1 MRKILSLL
9 IFALL
14 AASGAAQEL
23 NCHVEVNSD
32 KITGTNKSVFTT
44 LQEAITS
51 YMNDTK
57 FTAAQY
63 SPIEKIECTLFFT
76 IKEYDGDKM
85 TGDIQVQATRPAY
98 NASYTT
104 NLINFRDS
112 KVEFTY
118 SEGEP
123 LTFKFDDVRIV
134 DANEAGTQPPVTSS
148 GGASS
153 SGGPDSSDGAS
164 SSGTS
169 TEGAASSG
177 ITSGGADG
185 SDAAV
190 NNENSQNSNQNGGGA
205 GWILPVIIV
214 VVLAAAAVVGGIL
227 LYRKFFR
234 RTARKRRNRRTTA
247 ATRETTNHEKRK
259 RGFND
264 GRLRPVRDCAYR
276 VRHGIHRIV
285 HHSGTVA
292 CPLLLCSAGEG
303 ARRLP
308 GCGGLYQCI

>member
-9 IFALL
+9 IYVLL
-14 AASGAAQEL
+14 AASAAAQEL
-23 NCHVEVNSD
+23 NCRVEVNSD

-123 LTFKFDDVRIV
+123 LTFNETNMESQLTAILNFYAYMIIAIDTDSFAPRGGEAAWDRVKTIVQQAQSSGETGWRAFDDNKNR
-134 DANEAGTQPPVTSS
+134 
-148 GGASS
+148 
-153 SGGPDSSDGAS
+153 
-164 SSGTS
+164 
-169 TEGAASSG
+169 
-177 ITSGGADG
+177 
-185 SDAAV
+185 AAV
-190 NNENSQNSNQNGGGA
+190 LGAYTDPSTQQLRDMVYKYHREGIDQMSVSPDKGRAAITESLETLKNIYNVAPMSVGLSMFRDSKLDELVNVYTKGSQEERDRVVE
-205 GWILPVIIV
+205 ILSS
-214 VVLAAAAVVGGIL
+214 
-227 LYRKFFR
+227 LYP
-234 RTARKRRNRRTTA
+234 T
-247 ATRETTNHEKRK
+247 
-259 RGFND
+259 D
-264 GRLRPVRDCAYR
+264 QD
-276 VRHGIHRIV
+276 RIQKIK
-285 HHSGTVA
+285 
-292 CPLLLCSAGEG
+292 EG
-303 ARRLP
+303 KNK
-308 GCGGLYQCI
+308 

>member
-14 AASGAAQEL
+14 AASAAAQEL
-23 NCHVEVNSD
+23 NCRVEVNSD

-76 IKEYDGDKM
+76 IKEYDGDKI

-123 LTFKFDDVRIV
+123 LTFNETNMESQLTAILNFYAYLIIAIDTDSFAPRGGEAAWDRVKTIVQQAQSSGETGWRAFDDNKNR
-134 DANEAGTQPPVTSS
+134 
-148 GGASS
+148 
-153 SGGPDSSDGAS
+153 
-164 SSGTS
+164 
-169 TEGAASSG
+169 
-177 ITSGGADG
+177 
-185 SDAAV
+185 AAV
-190 NNENSQNSNQNGGGA
+190 LGAYTDPSTQQLRDMVYKYHREGIDQMSVSPDKGRAAITESLETLKNIYNVAPMSVGLSMFRDSKLDELVNVYTKGSQEERDRVVE
-205 GWILPVIIV
+205 ILSS
-214 VVLAAAAVVGGIL
+214 
-227 LYRKFFR
+227 LYP
-234 RTARKRRNRRTTA
+234 T
-247 ATRETTNHEKRK
+247 
-259 RGFND
+259 D
-264 GRLRPVRDCAYR
+264 QD
-276 VRHGIHRIV
+276 RIQKIK
-285 HHSGTVA
+285 
-292 CPLLLCSAGEG
+292 EG
-303 ARRLP
+303 KNK
-308 GCGGLYQCI
+308 

>member
-14 AASGAAQEL
+14 AASAAAQEL
-23 NCHVEVNSD
+23 NCRVEVNSD

-63 SPIEKIECTLFFT
+63 SPIEKIDCTLFFT

-85 TGDIQVQATRPAY
+85 TGDLQVQATRPAY

-123 LTFKFDDVRIV
+123 LTFNESNMESQLTAILNFYAYLIIAIDTDSFAPRGGEAAWDRVKTIVQQAQSSGETGWRAFDDNKNR
-134 DANEAGTQPPVTSS
+134 
-148 GGASS
+148 
-153 SGGPDSSDGAS
+153 
-164 SSGTS
+164 
-169 TEGAASSG
+169 
-177 ITSGGADG
+177 
-185 SDAAV
+185 AAV
-190 NNENSQNSNQNGGGA
+190 LGAYTDPSTQQLRDMVYKYHREGIDQMSVSPDKGRAAITESLETLKNIYNVAPMSVGLSMFRDSKLDELVNVYTKGSQEERDRVVE
-205 GWILPVIIV
+205 ILSS
-214 VVLAAAAVVGGIL
+214 
-227 LYRKFFR
+227 LYP
-234 RTARKRRNRRTTA
+234 T
-247 ATRETTNHEKRK
+247 
-259 RGFND
+259 D
-264 GRLRPVRDCAYR
+264 QD
-276 VRHGIHRIV
+276 RIQKIK
-285 HHSGTVA
+285 
-292 CPLLLCSAGEG
+292 EG
-303 ARRLP
+303 KNK
-308 GCGGLYQCI
+308 

>member
-9 IFALL
+9 IFALM

-123 LTFKFDDVRIV
+123 LTFNETNMESQLTAILNFYAYMIIAIDTDSFAPRGGEAAWDRVKTIVQQAQSSGETGWRAFDDNKNR
-134 DANEAGTQPPVTSS
+134 
-148 GGASS
+148 
-153 SGGPDSSDGAS
+153 
-164 SSGTS
+164 
-169 TEGAASSG
+169 
-177 ITSGGADG
+177 
-185 SDAAV
+185 AAV
-190 NNENSQNSNQNGGGA
+190 LGAYTDPSTQQLRDMVYKYHREGIDQMSVSPDKGRAAITESLETLKNIYNVAPMSVGLSMFRDSKLDELVNVYTKGSQEERDRVVE
-205 GWILPVIIV
+205 ILSS
-214 VVLAAAAVVGGIL
+214 
-227 LYRKFFR
+227 LYP
-234 RTARKRRNRRTTA
+234 T
-247 ATRETTNHEKRK
+247 
-259 RGFND
+259 D
-264 GRLRPVRDCAYR
+264 QD
-276 VRHGIHRIV
+276 RIQKIK
-285 HHSGTVA
+285 
-292 CPLLLCSAGEG
+292 EG
-303 ARRLP
+303 KNK
-308 GCGGLYQCI
+308 